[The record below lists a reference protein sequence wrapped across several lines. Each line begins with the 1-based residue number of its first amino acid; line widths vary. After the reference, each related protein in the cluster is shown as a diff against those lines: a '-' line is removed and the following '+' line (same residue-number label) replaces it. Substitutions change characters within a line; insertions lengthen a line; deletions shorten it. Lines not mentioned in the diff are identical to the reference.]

1 VAYGWHVELPFGE
14 AMRTRRCP
22 HLAILLRS
30 AADVPAA
37 QASFYALGV
46 QRNGWVMHRAWPGEA
61 ERERIKLREAGL
73 DVDDLEA
80 RGRLAIDE
88 TPLTEPPGRWA
99 WTWLDTAQSALDRG
113 FDAIWWTGY
122 PIGPDEGPYRIGL
135 AYDQEWER
143 CFSGRPS
150 VSLCLYIVEGLD
162 EATRQQRAEELATI
176 HDALIVPSGNGFSA
190 VPTGSSA

>member
-1 VAYGWHVELPFGE
+1 
-14 AMRTRRCP
+14 M
-22 HLAILLRS
+22 LLRN
-30 AADVPAA
+30 AGDVPGA

-46 QRNGWVMHRAWPGEA
+46 RRNGWVMHRAWPGQADA
-61 ERERIKLREAGL
+61 ERERLRAAGL
-73 DVDDLEA
+73 DVDALEA
-80 RGRLAIDE
+80 EGRLAVDE
-88 TPLTEPPGRWA
+88 TPLTEPPERWA

-122 PIGPDEGPYRIGL
+122 PIGPGEGLYRLGL

-162 EATRQQRAEELATI
+162 EATRRERAEELGAI
-176 HDALIVPSGNGFSA
+176 HDALLVPDGDGFSA